1 VVGKLI
7 QDNHHLIDY
16 HPNTWTSAGF
26 MVDWNPPCL
35 CIPSLWQEIRGFIYV
50 LSILQL

>member
-1 VVGKLI
+1 MVGAVYILVVIVVLERKIVVGKLI

-26 MVDWNPPCL
+26 MVD
-35 CIPSLWQEIRGFIYV
+35 
-50 LSILQL
+50 